1 MMVAEKKHAD
11 IIIKGGAVVTMDDDL
26 TIIEDGAI
34 AIQGMEIA
42 AIGIQSEIEAI
53 YNGTQVIDADGQVVV
68 PGLVNTHS
76 HLAMTILRG
85 IADDMK
91 LEPWL
96 EKIWK
101 VEGEFATPEN
111 CRLGTQLALIEHIK
125 GGATTTTDMY
135 WHIEVTND
143 VAIEMGFRLVN
154 GPIFIDFVGP
164 DGVDPAQREK
174 VARDFFETYEE
185 NPLVH
190 PSVLA
195 HSTYTVPDHLLR
207 LCGELAQEFGAIF
220 ITHASES
227 KGELE
232 IVQKRYG
239 KTAIEHLDA
248 LGLLTPHTLLAH
260 CVHLRDDEI
269 ALLAERHTKVAHCP
283 ESNLK
288 LGSGIARVPDMLRAG
303 VTVGL
308 GTDGAAS
315 NNDLNMWGEMR
326 TAALIQK
333 GISFNPT
340 SLPASQA
347 FRMATIEGAKAL
359 GLDHLIGSLEV
370 GKRADI
376 AIVDFQRTHLIP
388 FYDYYSHLVY
398 AVDRSDV
405 RDVIINGQVVMRD
418 RELTTIDDIAVLD
431 QAREIREKIMQI

>member
-1 MMVAEKKHAD
+1 
-11 IIIKGGAVVTMDDDL
+11 
-26 TIIEDGAI
+26 
-34 AIQGMEIA
+34 
-42 AIGIQSEIEAI
+42 
-53 YNGTQVIDADGQVVV
+53 
-68 PGLVNTHS
+68 
-76 HLAMTILRG
+76 
-85 IADDMK
+85 
-91 LEPWL
+91 
-96 EKIWK
+96 
-101 VEGEFATPEN
+101 
-111 CRLGTQLALIEHIK
+111 
-125 GGATTTTDMY
+125 
-135 WHIEVTND
+135 
-143 VAIEMGFRLVN
+143 
-154 GPIFIDFVGP
+154 
-164 DGVDPAQREK
+164 
-174 VARDFFETYEE
+174 
-185 NPLVH
+185 
-190 PSVLA
+190 
-195 HSTYTVPDHLLR
+195 
-207 LCGELAQEFGAIF
+207 LAQEFGAIF